1 MGRLTHYIGKWAE
14 KSMITYKL
22 FNSYVRFR
30 QRINARKDPRELA
43 NNDYYRTFK
52 KNIDWNNPKNI
63 IEKIF
68 WLQLFTD
75 TSLWSICADKYR
87 VREYVRSKG
96 LEHLLPKLYGRWF
109 DSKDIDFEKLP
120 NSFVLKTTNGCG
132 QVLVVKDKRE
142 LDIEETR
149 FLLDKWM
156 MLRYGYDDAQIH
168 YTRIRPCI
176 IAEEYLE
183 DKSSQ
188 NESKSIVDYKVW
200 CLNGNV
206 EYILCVFDRVILGE
220 NKGYKLAAYDRDWN
234 NISSECLNPD
244 EVENVEIKRPK
255 HLDEMIRYAESLS
268 KDFVEVRVDFY
279 DTDERAYLG
288 ELTFTT
294 GYGYHKEEF
303 YEYLGSK
310 IDLSK
315 VKRIDGMNRPDMTKF

>member
-1 MGRLTHYIGKWAE
+1 MYYIGKWAE
-14 KSMITYKL
+14 KYMIAYRL

-30 QRINARKDPRELA
+30 QRINAKKDPRELA
-43 NNDYYRTFK
+43 NNDYRRVFK

-87 VREYVRSKG
+87 IHEYVQSKG
-96 LEHLLPKLYGRWF
+96 IEYLLPKLYGHWSN
-109 DSKDIDFEKLP
+109 SKDIDFEKLP

-132 QVLVVKDKRE
+132 QVLVVKDKSK
-142 LDIEETR
+142 LNIKETR

-156 MLRYGYDDAQIH
+156 MLRYGYGDAQIH
-168 YTRIRPCI
+168 YTRIQPCI
-176 IAEEYLE
+176 IAEEFL
-183 DKSSQ
+183 KNSQ
-188 NESKSIVDYKVW
+188 DESNSIIDYKIW
-200 CLNGNV
+200 CLNGKV
-206 EYILCVFDRVILGE
+206 EYILCAFDRVVLGE
-220 NKGYKLAAYDRDWN
+220 NRGYKLAAYDRDWN
-234 NISSECLNPD
+234 NISLKCLNP
-244 EVENVEIKRPK
+244 EKMGNVEIKQPK
-255 HLDEMIRYAESLS
+255 HFDEMIKYAEYIS

-279 DTDERAYLG
+279 DTYERIYLG
-288 ELTFTT
+288 ELTFTS
-294 GYGYHKEEF
+294 GYGSHKEEF